1 MSNYVTPEKLSIELQ
16 QLKEYWPDV
25 RERLAQQIMPVRQLF
40 DILKLGHMP
49 VRPID
54 AGISWEHVR
63 QTLECVPYLSKR
75 FNVMNLVARTGY
87 LTPWLDDL
95 FTKTK
100 KFETL

>member
-1 MSNYVTPEKLSIELQ
+1 
-16 QLKEYWPDV
+16 
-25 RERLAQQIMPVRQLF
+25 MPT
-40 DILKLGHMP
+40 
-49 VRPID
+49 RPIE

-75 FNVMNLVARTGY
+75 FNVMSLAARTGY
-87 LTPWLDDL
+87 LTAWLDDL